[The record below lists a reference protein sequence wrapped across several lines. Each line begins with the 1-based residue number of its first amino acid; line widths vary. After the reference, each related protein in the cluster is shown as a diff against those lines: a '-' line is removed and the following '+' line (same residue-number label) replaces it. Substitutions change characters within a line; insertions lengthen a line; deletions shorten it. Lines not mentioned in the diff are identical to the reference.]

1 VSAKYVWYL
10 ECIFTVLLTFLH
22 HLKPEKILLFITS
35 LCYYIYHESVVEPGF
50 TAVLYHRIKGKVFRG
65 S

>member
-1 VSAKYVWYL
+1 MCLEYISA
-10 ECIFTVLLTFLH
+10 VLLTFLH

-35 LCYYIYHESVVEPGF
+35 LCYCIYHKSVVEPALIALLHHG
-50 TAVLYHRIKGKVFRG
+50 IEQKKVFKG